1 MNIKKII
8 KILRT
13 EEFCVKIANANV
25 GICDRKC
32 EECPL
37 VMNSEDIIEAYEKT
51 IKILKKMI

>member
-1 MNIKKII
+1 MKKNIEKII

-13 EEFCVKIANANV
+13 EEFCVKIANAD
-25 GICDRKC
+25 ICDRKC

-51 IKILKKMI
+51 VEILKKMI